1 MRRAAA
7 TKTTKT
13 GRAART
19 LGTLLAVIW
28 LFIMI
33 SESIME
39 VGEPIIWQSY
49 VMGSAAIILV
59 AGVALG
65 WFRERAGG
73 ILLITAGLAFAIWS
87 YFEAGFNEWLAFL
100 ISGFPYFVTG
110 ILFLISS
117 LVYSKTQ

>member
-1 MRRAAA
+1 MRRAAV

-13 GRAART
+13 GWAART

-39 VGEPIIWQSY
+39 AGEPIIWQSY
-49 VMGSAAIILV
+49 VMGSAAVILI
-59 AGVALG
+59 AGVVLG
-65 WFRERAGG
+65 WFREKAGG
-73 ILLITAGLAFAIWS
+73 ILLVIAGLAFAIWS
-87 YFEAGFNEWLAFL
+87 YFEAGHNEWFAFL

-110 ILFLISS
+110 ILFLVSGT
-117 LVYSKTQ
+117 VYSESE